1 MAFNLTL
8 PQVRLT
14 KEKIPWLQDKA
25 AMGELHPTAPVV
37 KHTVLHV
44 VVCLAVRATAAT
56 VLQFKKGYLQPENWF
71 YTIYNIFIYYIYSI
85 DFTFDFSD

>member
-1 MAFNLTL
+1 MVFNLTL

-37 KHTVLHV
+37 KHSVLHV
-44 VVCLAVRATAAT
+44 VVCLAVRATVAT
-56 VLQFKKGYLQPENWF
+56 VLQLKRGYLQPENKF
-71 YTIYNIFIYYIYSI
+71 YTIYIIY
-85 DFTFDFSD
+85 